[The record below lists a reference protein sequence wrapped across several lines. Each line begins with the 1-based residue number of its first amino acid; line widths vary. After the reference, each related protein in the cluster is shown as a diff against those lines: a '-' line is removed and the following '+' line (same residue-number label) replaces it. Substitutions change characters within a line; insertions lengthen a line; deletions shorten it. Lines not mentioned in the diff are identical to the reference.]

1 LICRLRH
8 SVPPLDPFAF
18 LIPLNYDSIARK
30 SIAPGPL
37 PVTFAV
43 YSRHRQ
49 VTILAA
55 IGAERVLKVQHWTD
69 TQFTFTT
76 TRDSALRFENGQFV
90 MVGLHVDSRP
100 LLRAYSIA
108 SANHEE
114 HLEFLSI
121 KVPDGPLTSRLQ
133 HIREGD
139 EVLISRK
146 PTGTL
151 LLHDLK
157 PGKRLYLLSTGTGA
171 APFMS
176 LIKDPEVYE
185 RFEHVVLVH
194 GVRWARESAVVKH
207 RIEELKTH
215 EYLGDLVR
223 DKLHYYPTVTREP
236 HKNHGRLTTLLE
248 SGRLCRDLHLPT
260 LDPAHDRVMVC
271 GSPAML
277 EDTRAL
283 LDGRGFNISPHIGEP
298 GDYVIERAFVER

>member
-1 LICRLRH
+1 M
-8 SVPPLDPFAF
+8 
-18 LIPLNYDSIARK
+18 
-30 SIAPGPL
+30 
-37 PVTFAV
+37 
-43 YSRHRQ
+43 
-49 VTILAA
+49 AA
-55 IGAERVLKVQHWTD
+55 IGTERVLNVQHWTD
-69 TQFTFTT
+69 TQFSFAT
-76 TRDSALRFENGQFV
+76 TRNPGLRFENGQFL
-90 MVGLHVDSRP
+90 MVGLQVDSRP

-139 EVLISRK
+139 EVLVSRK

-176 LIKDPEVYE
+176 VIRDPELYT
-185 RFEHVVLVH
+185 RFERVVLVH
-194 GVRWARESAVVKH
+194 GVRWVRETAVIRH
-207 RIEELKTH
+207 RIEALQSD
-215 EYLGDLVR
+215 EYLGEAVR
-223 DKLHYYPTVTREP
+223 AQLHYYPTVTREP
-236 HKNHGRLTTLLE
+236 YRNRGRLTGLIE
-248 SGRLCRDLHLPT
+248 SGRLARDLHLPPI
-260 LDPAHDRVMVC
+260 DAASDRVMVC

-277 EDTRAL
+277 GDCCAL
-283 LDGRGFNISPHIGEP
+283 LDARGFKMSPHIGEP